1 MNPYLL
7 TALLMLLTIG
17 AYRLS
22 ISARKRWVNPLTTP
36 VLFATTV
43 IVAVMLIGRISLD
56 QYKPSK
62 DILTFLLGPATV
74 ALALPLYRNRLAF
87 AREFV
92 PAMGGL
98 LVGTLV
104 TITAAVLCARFFGL
118 STILQSTIAVKS
130 VTVAFAV
137 DIARIVHGDA
147 SLAAVLVVVT
157 GMLGAAF
164 GPWILDRAKI
174 VSPIARGISLGTIA
188 HGQGTAQ
195 AASESEISGAVA
207 GVGMAL
213 GGVITSLGAPFI
225 VPLLVH

>member
-7 TALLMLLTIG
+7 TALLMLLTVG

>member
-22 ISARKRWVNPLTTP
+22 ISARKRWVSPLTTP

-147 SLAAVLVVVT
+147 SLAAVLVVIT

-213 GGVITSLGAPFI
+213 GGVLTSLGAPFI